1 MSGDGPVDHPITGV
15 CARAD
20 LAQRLQ
26 QLGHTRRASR
36 DLVNA
41 LFDAIVEALAAGE
54 PVKLRGFGRFEVV
67 EREGHPAR
75 NPATGEPTPV
85 PPHRTVAF
93 RCARGLR
100 DTLTEAL
107 QPPGEDP

>member
-1 MSGDGPVDHPITGV
+1 MTGDGPVDHPATGI

-20 LAQRLQ
+20 LAERVQRL
-26 QLGHTRRASR
+26 GYPRRTSR

-41 LFDAIVEALAAGE
+41 LFDAIVEALAAGD

-67 EREGHPAR
+67 ERAGHPGR
-75 NPATGEPTPV
+75 NPATGEPARV
-85 PPHRTVAF
+85 PAHRTVAF
-93 RCARGLR
+93 RCAQGLR

-107 QPPGEDP
+107 EPPWEDP